1 MFRIAKKSWAAMV
14 CLALVVG
21 AAGCARNTEE
31 PTTTNE
37 PSTTTEPGNI
47 QVTTVEMGRDVDT
60 NNRVT
65 APTDQFKPTDVVYV
79 TVLTTGT
86 SPSAT
91 LKSVWTYED
100 GQVVEE
106 TQQVISP
113 SGEAATEFH
122 VSKPDGL
129 PAGKYRVEISLNGTP
144 VQSKEFTVTA

>member
-1 MFRIAKKSWAAMV
+1 VAAMF
-14 CLALVVG
+14 CLVLGLSV
-21 AAGCARNTEE
+21 AACGTRQTEDTATTE
-31 PTTTNE
+31 PTTMQ
-37 PSTTTEPGNI
+37 PSDI
-47 QVTTVEMGRDVDT
+47 QVASVELGRDVDT

-65 APTDQFKPTDVVYV
+65 TPTDQFKPNDVIYV
-79 TVLTTGT
+79 TVLTTGS

-91 LKSVWTYED
+91 LKSVWLYED

-113 SGEAATEFH
+113 AGETATEFH

-144 VQSKEFTVTA
+144 VQSKEFVITA

>member
-1 MFRIAKKSWAAMV
+1 MSGLTQKSWTAV
-14 CLALVVG
+14 LSLVLALGV
-21 AAGCARNTEE
+21 AACARNTEQ
-31 PTTTNE
+31 PTTANEPATTE
-37 PSTTTEPGNI
+37 PSTL
-47 QVTTVEMGRDVDT
+47 QVTNVEMGRDVDP

-65 APTDQFKPTDVVYV
+65 APTDQFKPSDVIYV
-79 TVLTTGT
+79 TVLTTGS

-113 SGEAATEFH
+113 TGEAATEFH

-144 VQSKEFTVTA
+144 VQSKEFTITA

>member
-1 MFRIAKKSWAAMV
+1 MFGIAKKSAAAMLY
-14 CLALVVG
+14 LALALGV
-21 AAGCARNTEE
+21 AACARNTEE
-31 PTTTNE
+31 PTTTTD
-37 PSTTTEPGNI
+37 PSTTTDAGAV
-47 QVTTVEMGRDVDT
+47 QVANVEIGRDIDT

-65 APTDQFKPTDVVYV
+65 SPTDQFKPTDVVYV

-113 SGEAATEFH
+113 TGEASTEFH

>member
-1 MFRIAKKSWAAMV
+1 MFGFAKKSAAAMLY
-14 CLALVVG
+14 LALALGV
-21 AAGCARNTEE
+21 AACARNTEE
-31 PTTTNE
+31 PTTTTD
-37 PSTTTEPGNI
+37 PSTTTDAGTV
-47 QVTTVEMGRDVDT
+47 QVANVEIGRDIDT

-65 APTDQFKPTDVVYV
+65 SPTDQFKPTDVVYV

-113 SGEAATEFH
+113 TGEASTEFH

>member
-1 MFRIAKKSWAAMV
+1 MFGIVKKPCAAMLV
-14 CLALVVG
+14 LVLALGV
-21 AAGCARNTEE
+21 AACARNTEE
-31 PTTTNE
+31 PATSTE
-37 PSTTTEPGNI
+37 PSTTDAGTV
-47 QVTTVEMGRDVDT
+47 QVANVEMGRDIDT
-60 NNRVT
+60 NNRIT
-65 APTDQFKPTDVVYV
+65 APTDQFKSTDVVYV

-113 SGEAATEFH
+113 TGEAATEFH

>member
-1 MFRIAKKSWAAMV
+1 MFGIVKKSAAAMLY
-14 CLALVVG
+14 LALALGV
-21 AAGCARNTEE
+21 AACARKAEE
-31 PTTTNE
+31 PTTTTD
-37 PSTTTEPGNI
+37 PSTTTGAGAI
-47 QVTTVEMGRDVDT
+47 QVANVEMGRDIDT

-65 APTDQFKPTDVVYV
+65 SPTDQFKPTDVVYV

-113 SGEAATEFH
+113 TGEATTEFH

>member
-1 MFRIAKKSWAAMV
+1 MFCIAKKTWAAMS
-14 CLALVVG
+14 CLVLVLGV
-21 AAGCARNTEE
+21 AACARNTEE
-31 PTTTNE
+31 PATTNE
-37 PSTTTEPGNI
+37 PSTTTDAGTI
-47 QVTTVEMGRDVDT
+47 QVANVEMGRDIDT

-113 SGEAATEFH
+113 TGEASTEFH